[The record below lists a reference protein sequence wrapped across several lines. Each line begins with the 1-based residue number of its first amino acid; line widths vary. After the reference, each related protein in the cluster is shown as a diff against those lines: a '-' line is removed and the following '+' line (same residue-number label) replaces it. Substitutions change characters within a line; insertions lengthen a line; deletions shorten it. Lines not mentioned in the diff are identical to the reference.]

1 MLNDTISKTSLAVLA
16 TFSATLFFGTGLRIA
31 SSAFA
36 QPVFS
41 ATDSSSAQ
49 KTEKE
54 DPTPSDNEDPEP
66 ALRSFMRQKL
76 DASNKILEGL
86 VTDNLTA
93 VGEGADSLMQMSS
106 EAKWRVS
113 NDVLYRR
120 YSTEFMSAVGELK
133 DTAQAGNA
141 DGAALAWMSATM
153 RCLKC
158 HEWVRNTVLADR
170 IEPAPNRA
178 PAK

>member
-1 MLNDTISKTSLAVLA
+1 MLRYAISRTSLAVIA
-16 TFSATLFFGTGLRIA
+16 TFTVALFFGTGLRDICLV
-31 SSAFA
+31 SAEPA
-36 QPVFS
+36 FS
-41 ATDSSSAQ
+41 GTDSSSSK
-49 KTEKE
+49 KTRND
-54 DPTPSDNEDPEP
+54 DPAPAKNEDPKP

-86 VTDNLTA
+86 VTDNLAA
-93 VGEGADSLMQMSS
+93 VGEGADALMQMSS

-120 YSTEFMSAVGELK
+120 YSTEFISAVGELK

-170 IEPAPNRA
+170 IEPHPKRA
-178 PAK
+178 PAE